1 MAKLGIPTLGWLT
14 SILLSLITLFV
25 FGTLQ
30 NYGPDSTVQKFHKA
44 AAEMN
49 RDAAAPLVSPDFDSS
64 STQELWTLLVGLMA
78 NGRTEY
84 MITHHQR
91 KANQEVIVIRYRLP
105 NNEVRTLM
113 WDVDRLDGKWVID
126 TRETTLAARYLLF
139 PRP

>member
-25 FGTLQ
+25 FGSLQ

-44 AAEMN
+44 AAEGN
-49 RDAAAPLVSPDFDSS
+49 RDGAAQLVSPDFDSS
-64 STQELWTLLVGLMA
+64 STQELWMTLVGLMA

-84 MITHHQR
+84 SITHHQR
-91 KANQEVIVIRYRLP
+91 KANQEVIVVRYRLP